1 MSVLEKELADI
12 IIYYEQKKAEGILEI
27 PIGTHLDMA
36 HAWLKREQGLR
47 THVHSYVPK
56 EEA

>member
-1 MSVLEKELADI
+1 MSILEKELADI
-12 IIYYEQKKAEGILEI
+12 IIYYEQQKALGVAEIDINAHLE
-27 PIGTHLDMA
+27 LA
-36 HAWLKREQGLR
+36 HAFLKREQGLR